1 MAQRMQLLVHCGRAC
16 FSAGGE
22 VVGVACTLIFEAVR
36 DLCSCMK
43 KCLALLLNMK
53 CIIKNCWTII
63 PKMVVIEISHMHEGM
78 PKFFV

>member
-36 DLCSCMK
+36 DLCS
-43 KCLALLLNMK
+43 L
-53 CIIKNCWTII
+53 NCWTII
-63 PKMVVIEISHMHEGM
+63 PKMVVIEISHTHEGM
-78 PKFFV
+78 PKFFIELLHVMKNC